1 MTCRCCG
8 REVEGDYGGCL
19 CAGLSKP
26 ELAQRDLPVTEGSA
40 ILRRLAASELALAAE
55 YQAIGRAEAGTHRRS
70 AEYYLRGA
78 EELEREAVAD
88 SRCSDEGVL

>member
-8 REVEGDYGGCL
+8 RELSEDFGGCL
-19 CAGLSKP
+19 CAALPREEMSRR
-26 ELAQRDLPVTEGSA
+26 ELPVTEGSA

-78 EELEREAVAD
+78 EQLEREAAED
-88 SRCSDEGVL
+88 SRCSDEGGL

>member
-8 REVEGDYGGCL
+8 RPVEGDFGGCL
-19 CAGLSKP
+19 CAAMPKA
-26 ELAQRDLPVTEGSA
+26 EMAQRDLPVTEGSA

-78 EELEREAVAD
+78 EQLEREAVEH
-88 SRCSDEGVL
+88 SGCSDEEGL